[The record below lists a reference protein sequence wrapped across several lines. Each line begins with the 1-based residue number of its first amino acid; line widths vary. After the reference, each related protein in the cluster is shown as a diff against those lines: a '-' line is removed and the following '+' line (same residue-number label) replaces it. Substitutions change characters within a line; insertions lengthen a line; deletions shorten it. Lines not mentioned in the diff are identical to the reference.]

1 MSGFLGDEQV
11 RVVGRGDDSALIWL
25 PVIDCLDTQAYSTEV
40 AIPREYALELFH
52 ALGAWLSG
60 PDDVQFQ
67 VAGDWGVDGA
77 DSAEHAAAKVRRFL
91 AAYPNC
97 RAEASQR
104 VAIEFP
110 DGGEYY
116 GPWQDLDRAMET
128 ESPVPAAQDAL

>member
-1 MSGFLGDEQV
+1 VSGFLDDEQV
-11 RVVGRGDDSALIWL
+11 RVVGRGDDSALMWL
-25 PVIDCLDTQAYSTEV
+25 PVIDYLDTQAYSAEV
-40 AIPREYALELFH
+40 AIPREYAVELFH
-52 ALGAWLSG
+52 ALGAWLAG

-97 RAEASQR
+97 RAEASRR
-104 VAIEFP
+104 VAIEFL

-116 GPWQDLDRAMET
+116 GPWQDLVPTET
-128 ESPVPAAQDAL
+128 TEGTR